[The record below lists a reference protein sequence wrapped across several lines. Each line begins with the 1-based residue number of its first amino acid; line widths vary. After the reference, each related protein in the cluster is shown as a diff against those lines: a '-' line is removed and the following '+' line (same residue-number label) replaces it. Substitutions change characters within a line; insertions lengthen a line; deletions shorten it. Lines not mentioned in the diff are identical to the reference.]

1 MYHLN
6 NTRRSRQ
13 TVELILDAI
22 WQLSQKKLLEEMT
35 VSEVLRLSTVSR
47 STFYRNFDYL
57 SDVLQY
63 KADQGFIEM
72 WTQFAEK
79 YKDVAPPR
87 DALVRNTHEYWE
99 KEKKF
104 LEIISKNQRSD
115 FLYRAVINNIHVFAD
130 IYLPQVER
138 NTRLYRYW
146 ASDRAGVLSSN
157 LLMWAQNGMKETP
170 RQIAEFTE
178 QYKDFMDAA
187 GFMIR

>member
-22 WQLSQKKLLEEMT
+22 WQLSQKKMLEEMT

-72 WTQFAEK
+72 WTLFAEK
-79 YKDVAPPR
+79 YKDITPPR

-115 FLYRAVINNIHVFAD
+115 FLYRAVLNNIHMFAD
-130 IYLPQVER
+130 IYLPQVEH

-146 ASDRAGVLSSN
+146 ASDRAGILSSN
-157 LLMWAQNGMKETP
+157 LLMWVQNGMKETP
-170 RQIAEFTE
+170 RQIAEYTE
-178 QYKDFMDAA
+178 RYKEFMDAA
-187 GFMIR
+187 GFIIR